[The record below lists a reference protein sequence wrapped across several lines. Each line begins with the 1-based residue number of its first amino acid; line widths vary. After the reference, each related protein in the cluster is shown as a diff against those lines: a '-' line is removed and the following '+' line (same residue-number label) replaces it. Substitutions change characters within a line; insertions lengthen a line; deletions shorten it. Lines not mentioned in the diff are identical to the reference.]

1 MKRIALAIF
10 VVVSIVSLTA
20 QSRGVSALRSF
31 AVPGLSQVIDSRDY
45 GYAMMAS
52 EAVIIGSMY
61 FMTNESKVL
70 QRDSYEYAIKFAH
83 LNPGSYNSDFYNN
96 LAKYESSGYNA
107 GGYNAWVRKTA
118 MEQFPYDPVLQ
129 QEYIDTYSYG
139 DDQFWAWDASYHR
152 SEYNKLR
159 NRSQDFKDYALVA
172 TGVLILNHL
181 VSGIDVLRYN
191 AQPKRSHISF
201 GQQGKTPLLQLSYI
215 W

>member
-1 MKRIALAIF
+1 MKHLSLVLFALISVFPLA
-10 VVVSIVSLTA
+10 A
-20 QSRGVSALRSF
+20 QSRGVVFLRSL
-31 AVPGLSQVIDSRDY
+31 AVPGLSQVIDGRDY
-45 GYAMMAS
+45 GYAMMTS
-52 EAVIIGSMY
+52 EALIIGSMY

-70 QRDSYEYAIKFAH
+70 KQDSYEYAIKFAH

-96 LAKYESSGYNA
+96 LAKYESSGYDA

-118 MEQFPYDPVLQ
+118 MEQFPYDPILQ

-139 DDQFWAWDASYHR
+139 DDQYWAWDASTHR

-159 NRSQDFKDYALVA
+159 NRSQDFKDYAMVA

-181 VSGIDVLRYN
+181 VSGIDALRYN
-191 AQPKRSHISF
+191 AQANRSHVSF
-201 GQQGKTPLLQLSYI
+201 GLKDKTPLLQLSYT